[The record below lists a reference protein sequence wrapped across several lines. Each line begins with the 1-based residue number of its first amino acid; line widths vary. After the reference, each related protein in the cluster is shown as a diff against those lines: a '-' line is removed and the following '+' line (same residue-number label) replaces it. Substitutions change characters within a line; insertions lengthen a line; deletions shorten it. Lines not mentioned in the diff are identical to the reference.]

1 MMKKMIALMLA
12 GFMVF
17 SLAACSGGD
26 KKEEETTQEETAQE
40 DAEEETLVYISS
52 GRLSAIAPPEGW
64 EQEPDDSENELVYN
78 KLDAEDGEIL
88 QLWIDIDSYDSPEVI
103 LERTKEG
110 NKDLGKE
117 CEEEERTI
125 GGIDF
130 LYLIPEYG
138 YNTLYGTKDG
148 VTIMISHDQGISLD
162 DEGVQDIINSI
173 IVAPEEE

>member
-64 EQEPDDSENELVYN
+64 KQESDDSENELVYN

-88 QLWIDIDSYDSPEVI
+88 QLWIDIDSYDSP
-103 LERTKEG
+103 
-110 NKDLGKE
+110 
-117 CEEEERTI
+117 
-125 GGIDF
+125 
-130 LYLIPEYG
+130 
-138 YNTLYGTKDG
+138 
-148 VTIMISHDQGISLD
+148 
-162 DEGVQDIINSI
+162 
-173 IVAPEEE
+173 